1 MQVVRKEV
9 EHLGECDV
17 IEDGDEGD
25 DNIYVLKDPNDG
37 WMGCIVCLQYGQ
49 LLCYFRNPR
58 SVSRRNLTTVVILFI
73 YLFKGSLSI
82 LENPPQHPLT
92 PPPP

>member
-49 LLCYFRNPR
+49 L
-58 SVSRRNLTTVVILFI
+58 
-73 YLFKGSLSI
+73 FKGSPSI
-82 LENPPQHPLT
+82 LFRAGEP
-92 PPPP
+92 